1 MLNLIYSYIDTNRE
15 RFVQELERLVAQP
28 SISLTGE
35 GMEECAHLLERWLIE
50 LGLDTKI
57 LRTGGAPMVYGE
69 KKVPHSN
76 KKLLLFDH
84 YDVVPP
90 GSLENWSN
98 PPFAPVIHANRI
110 RGRGAGDAKGQLFT
124 YLKAIEAWH
133 AVRGELPCCLGVAF
147 NGDNEIGA
155 PNFVRLA
162 EQYPDKLKA
171 DAVFFADASTLDVW
185 GPVIYLG
192 NRGVLAFDLVVH
204 GPATSVHSG
213 SYGGLVKNP
222 AIRLANALACLRD
235 PKGQILVKGF
245 YDDLEPLGELQQR
258 LLNSLKLERESKLKN
273 LGTTE
278 FWGDP
283 GHNYFETQM
292 YRPTLNVHG
301 LTCGYQDR
309 GWVAMVPSTATAKID
324 INIVPNLNH
333 DDIKQ
338 KIQRH
343 LVDHDFDDIE
353 IRETGRSPYATSARL
368 DDPFLAIVSRA
379 LERVWGTTPVLYPSI
394 GGGGGLVRIFKEQIG
409 NPHFLMVP
417 FGQPDMNEHSPTESL
432 DLDWFVR
439 GIKAVVTVIDE
450 FAKSDIGR

>member
-1 MLNLIYSYIDTNRE
+1 
-15 RFVQELERLVAQP
+15 
-28 SISLTGE
+28 
-35 GMEECAHLLERWLIE
+35 
-50 LGLDTKI
+50 
-57 LRTGGAPMVYGE
+57 MVYGE
-69 KKVPHSN
+69 KKVSDSN
-76 KKLLLFDH
+76 KKLLLFNH

-90 GSLENWSN
+90 GPLENWRN
-98 PPFAPVIHANRI
+98 PPFEPVVHTNRI
-110 RGRGAGDAKGQLFT
+110 WGRGVGDAKGQLIT
-124 YLKAIEAWH
+124 YFKAIEAWH
-133 AVRGELPCCLGVAF
+133 AVRGELPCSLAIAL

-162 EQYPDKLKA
+162 QRYADKLRA

-192 NRGVLAFDLVVH
+192 NRGVLAIELVAH
-204 GPATSVHSG
+204 GPAASVHSG

-235 PKGQILVKGF
+235 QNGQILVKGF
-245 YDDLEPLGELQQR
+245 HDDLEPLGTVQHR
-258 LLNSLKLERESKLKN
+258 LLESLKLNRASKLQN
-273 LGTTE
+273 LGTSE

-283 GHNYFETQM
+283 GHEYFETQM
-292 YRPTLNVHG
+292 FRPTLNVHG
-301 LTCGYQDR
+301 LTCGYQEK
-309 GWVAMVPSTATAKID
+309 GWLAIVPSTAIAKID
-324 INIVPNLNH
+324 INIVPNLDH

-338 KIQRH
+338 KIQRQ
-343 LVDHDFDDIE
+343 LIEQGFDDIE

-368 DDPFLAIVSRA
+368 DDPFLALAARA
-379 LERVWGTTPVLYPSI
+379 LERVWGTAPVLYPSI
-394 GGGGGLVRIFKEQIG
+394 GGGGGLVRILKEQIG

-439 GIKAVVTVIDE
+439 GIKAVVTVMDE